1 MSKIEEYPYNVLYFL
16 FEEKIP
22 EECDITYVINNLDD
36 NIECILASIN
46 NELITSFYNLKFRQL
61 KSNLEISDE
70 LHIKI
75 TRVKNIEKKLYL
87 ILSHPSKKNIILY
100 GKECLKITQDIEKL
114 KQDLEKKKEELVF
127 QIINAKVDEEE
138 RKKEEFASYIN
149 GIKISEM
156 NLSTRVLN
164 ALYRNNIFTIGD
176 LLKHDPKEIIG
187 IRNIGVGSFNL
198 LVNELQKAGVNFWH
212 L

>member
-1 MSKIEEYPYNVLYFL
+1 MKIDEYPYNVLDFL
-16 FEEKIP
+16 FGENIP
-22 EECDITYVINNLDD
+22 EDCDITYVINNLDD
-36 NIECILASIN
+36 NVKCILASIN
-46 NELITSFYNLKFRQL
+46 NEFITSFYNLKFRQL
-61 KSNLEISDE
+61 KSNSEISDE

-114 KQDLEKKKEELVF
+114 KQDLEKKKEELIF

-149 GIKISEM
+149 GLRLGDM
-156 NLSTRVLN
+156 NLPNRLLN
-164 ALYRNNIFTIGD
+164 ALFRNSIFTIGD
-176 LLKHDPKEIIG
+176 LLKYDPKEVRG
-187 IRNIGVGSFNL
+187 IRNIGEGSFDAL
-198 LVNELQKAGVNFWH
+198 IRELKVIGINFWH